1 MGDAEMARPVRTT
14 ALCAL
19 MQGVGGGLGWSL
31 LPPLMPTIAKE
42 LGVSHAMGG
51 VVWGAAPL
59 GIAVASPLGGAAVD
73 RFGPRRVAAIAMLA
87 GALACAA
94 RAWASTAWE
103 LAACMFAFGL
113 HVGFVAPAIPKAL
126 AGHVPLAKLGRA
138 NGMALLA
145 YTLGTAATV
154 LTAQAFLAPAVGGW
168 RNAMIAAGVAM
179 AVTGIGWWALTRD
192 RIALAPHANL
202 LDVLRLA
209 KNGDLVRVASMHF
222 LLFGGYLALL
232 GVLPR
237 ALAEGGLP
245 PARVGVAVASWLA
258 VAGIANGFGPWLSDR
273 IGRRRPL
280 FLGGAVIAGGALGAF
295 AIAPP
300 GASLAFLAVAALG
313 GGCIAPLLFAM
324 PAELPG
330 VGPARAGA
338 ALGLLMLIGQVG
350 GFLLPTLTGAI
361 AQASSIPMA
370 LGALAIAH
378 LAIAIPAF
386 GMREARAART
396 AAAPLVEAA

>member
-1 MGDAEMARPVRTT
+1 MNEEARPVRTT
-14 ALCAL
+14 ALCAM
-19 MQGVGGGLGWSL
+19 MQGIGGGLGWSL
-31 LPPLMPTIAKE
+31 VPPLMPAIAKD

-59 GIAVASPLGGAAVD
+59 GIALASPLGGAAVD
-73 RFGPRRVAAIAMLA
+73 RFGPRRVAAIAMFA

-94 RAWASTAWE
+94 RAWASNAWE
-103 LAACMFAFGL
+103 LAACMLVFGM

-126 AGHVPLAKLGRA
+126 AGHVALAKLGRA
-138 NGMALLA
+138 NGLALLA

-154 LTAQAFLAPAVGGW
+154 LIARTVLAPALGGW
-168 RNAMIAAGVAM
+168 RGCMIFAGAAM
-179 AVTGIGWWALTRD
+179 AIAGIGWYGLVTD
-192 RIALAPHANL
+192 RIALSRHAGIR
-202 LDVLRLA
+202 DVLRLG
-209 KNGDLVRVASMHF
+209 KNVDLVRVAAMHF

-232 GVLPR
+232 GILPR
-237 ALAEGGLP
+237 ALADNGLP
-245 PARVGVAVASWLA
+245 PARVGVAVATWLA
-258 VAGIANGFGPWLSDR
+258 IAGVANGFGPWLSDR

-280 FLGGAVIAGGALGAF
+280 FLGGAAVAGAALGGF
-295 AIAPP
+295 ALAPT
-300 GASLAFLAVAALG
+300 ASIPCLAIAALG

-361 AQASSIPMA
+361 AQAVSVPAAI
-370 LGALAIAH
+370 GALALVH
-378 LAIAIPAF
+378 LAIAIPAMT
-386 GMREARAART
+386 MRDRT
-396 AAAPLVEAA
+396 AEPAAPMVEA